1 MKNLILVSLL
11 LGSLNSFADIK
22 IVSDL
27 DDTIKITN
35 SHHADAVIYG
45 PFRAKVY
52 TGMPEV
58 LRQARSYSPYLHVLS
73 DSPRLVKP
81 TIKKLFKKHKIHV
94 DALTLNGNI
103 HRIPKH
109 EFKIGKLSKMIE
121 SSDDQFILLGDDMG
135 EDPEIFDEAMR
146 RFPGRVLAAYIHV
159 VENRSIPSSV
169 IPYLTSFDLAL
180 RENMA
185 GRMEEASVVKVAKEV
200 MNPDEPESV
209 FPDFAFCPTDKSLWD
224 WQEKS
229 NLAELTKEVTAKMLQ
244 LCSNPR

>member
-1 MKNLILVSLL
+1 MKNLILISLL

-52 TGMPEV
+52 TGMPSV
-58 LRQARSYSPYLHVLS
+58 LKEARAYSYFLHVLS
-73 DSPRLVKP
+73 DSPRIIKP
-81 TIKKLFKKHKIHV
+81 TIQMLFRTNEIQV

-103 HRIPKH
+103 HRVPKH
-109 EFKIGKLSKMIE
+109 EFKIGKLSQMIE
-121 SSDDQFILLGDDMG
+121 ASEDQFILLGDDMG

-159 VENRSIPSSV
+159 VQNRSIPSSV

-185 GRMEEASVVKVAKEV
+185 GRMSEAAVAKVAKEV
-200 MNPDEPESV
+200 MNPEEPESV
-209 FPDFAFCPTDKSLWD
+209 FPDFAFCPNDKSLWD

-229 NLAELTKEVTAKMLQ
+229 NLAELAKEVTAKMIQ
-244 LCSNPR
+244 ICTNPR